1 MLKVPRR
8 QWVLSRDAASA
19 TWAAAGRLD
28 DATPKMNVPVIRGAV
43 APASSA
49 FRGLASG
56 KLFARSGLYS
66 SSIHKVTTSG
76 RPAMRSVSLGTAVLV
91 LLGADLSIAV
101 DETLLKGFSQS
112 VSGDGFLAMPVGTVN
127 RLPGVRRA
135 ANAFEDQLNNMDFFY
150 ATDVNIGSPPQRV
163 TVLVD
168 TGSSELWVNP
178 DCRTTKTREQAKQCQ
193 QFGQYNPQQSNKS
206 YGPFGKEQLN
216 YGDPSDPKT
225 QTSVLIHYYSD
236 TVALGDAK
244 INNQTFGVVAES
256 KGQAQGIMGLA
267 PDLKDGFTIDEP
279 YSLVL
284 DSMAQQGV
292 ISSRVFSLDLR
303 HSDDQYGAVIYG
315 GLDRNKFIGALE
327 KRPIVKGVGGEWRL
341 AVELTTI
348 GITMSSSSSF
358 AVNKSDAN
366 VMLDSGTTI
375 TRMHSTVAVPI
386 LRALNAT
393 DDGEGYYQVPCSAK
407 TSRGSVDF
415 GFGSKT
421 IRVPLKDFILD
432 LGGSSDTC
440 YVGMVLTTDQ
450 QILGDS
456 VLRAG
461 YFVFDWDNQEV
472 HIAQA
477 ANCDKNDIVAV
488 SSGTDAVPSATGNC
502 KASDTSVTGTGSA
515 QPTSTTGS
523 VSTKTYTTAYTITS
537 CPSIDPACVT
547 GVVTT
552 QTVQAV
558 STGGGGNKNAGVRVT
573 AISSLQVIIGV
584 AGMAC
589 NILC

>member
-1 MLKVPRR
+1 
-8 QWVLSRDAASA
+8 
-19 TWAAAGRLD
+19 
-28 DATPKMNVPVIRGAV
+28 
-43 APASSA
+43 
-49 FRGLASG
+49 
-56 KLFARSGLYS
+56 
-66 SSIHKVTTSG
+66 
-76 RPAMRSVSLGTAVLV
+76 MRSVSLGTAVLV

-101 DETLLKGFSQS
+101 DKTLLKGFSQS

-127 RLPGVRRA
+127 RPPGARRA

-178 DCRTTKTREQAKQCQ
+178 DCTTTKTRQQANQCQ
-193 QFGQYNPQQSNKS
+193 QFGQYNPQQSNQS

-225 QTSVLIHYYSD
+225 QTSVLIHYYAD

-244 INNQTFGVVAES
+244 IDNQTFGVVSES

-267 PDLKDGFTIDEP
+267 PDLKGGFTIDEP

-358 AVNKSDAN
+358 AVNQSDAN

-375 TRMHSTVAVPI
+375 SRMHSTVAVPI

-407 TSRGSVDF
+407 TSGGSVDF

-432 LGGSSDTC
+432 LSGSTDTC

-477 ANCDKNDIVAV
+477 DNCGKNDIIAV

-502 KASDTSVTGTGSA
+502 KASDTSVTVTSTGTGSA

-552 QTVQAV
+552 QTAQAV

-573 AISSLQVIIGV
+573 AISSLLVIIGV
-584 AGMAC
+584 AAMAC
-589 NILC
+589 NIL

>member
-1 MLKVPRR
+1 
-8 QWVLSRDAASA
+8 
-19 TWAAAGRLD
+19 
-28 DATPKMNVPVIRGAV
+28 
-43 APASSA
+43 
-49 FRGLASG
+49 
-56 KLFARSGLYS
+56 
-66 SSIHKVTTSG
+66 
-76 RPAMRSVSLGTAVLV
+76 MRSVSLGTAVLV

-112 VSGDGFLAMPVGTVN
+112 ASGDGFLAMPVGTVN
-127 RLPGVRRA
+127 RPPGARRA
-135 ANAFEDQLNNMDFFY
+135 ANAFEDKLYNMDFFY
-150 ATDVNIGSPPQRV
+150 ATDGESPGLLVDRCPHISYLEIWCSCISAFPLIRLDHLTVNIGSPPQRV

-193 QFGQYNPQQSNKS
+193 QFGQYDPQRSNKS

-244 INNQTFGVVAES
+244 IDNQTFGVVAES
-256 KGQAQGIMGLA
+256 KGQAQGLIGLA
-267 PDLKDGFTIDEP
+267 PDLKGGFTTDEP

-315 GLDRNKFIGALE
+315 GLDRNKFIGTLE

-375 TRMHSTVAVPI
+375 TRMHSTVAIPI
-386 LRALNAT
+386 LRALDAK
-393 DDGEGYYQVPCSAK
+393 DDGEGYYQVPCSTK
-407 TSRGSVDF
+407 RSGGSVDF

-432 LGGSSDTC
+432 LGGSYHTC

-477 ANCDKNDIVAV
+477 ASCGKNDIVAV
-488 SSGTDAVPSATGNC
+488 SSGTGAVPSATGNC
-502 KASDTSVTGTGSA
+502 KASDTSFTGTGST
-515 QPTSTTGS
+515 QPTSTKGS

-537 CPSIDPACVT
+537 CPPIDPSCVT

-552 QTVQAV
+552 QTVRAV
-558 STGGGGNKNAGVRVT
+558 STGGGGDDNAGVRVT
-573 AISSLQVIIGV
+573 AISSLLIILGV
-584 AGMAC
+584 AAMAC
-589 NILC
+589 NVS